1 MKMERSDTWAGNGQP
16 VWRIQAKHHWGPWC
30 YSRRDAIWQWIKN
43 WHRPND
49 WGPGLSI
56 TMLVCVLGIIIWETA
71 RKPFVRG
78 WRWFAYKC
86 VVCGRN
92 CSNIPP
98 ARCHYRYCS
107 IECCAYDDALKDPK
121 KSWVLFGT
129 VHDHPKPH
137 YEAAMNEE

>member
-1 MKMERSDTWAGNGQP
+1 MGAVMKMERSDTWTGTGRP

-30 YSRRDAIWQWIKN
+30 HNRRDAIWQWLKG

-56 TMLVCVLGIIIWETA
+56 TMIVCVIGIIIWETV
-71 RKPFVRG
+71 RKPFIRLGRFVRG
-78 WRWFAYKC
+78 GC
-86 VVCGRN
+86 LVCSRKIGYGY
-92 CSNIPP
+92 
-98 ARCHYRYCS
+98 YRYCS
-107 IECCAYDDALKDPK
+107 IECCAYDGALKDPK

-137 YEAAMNEE
+137 YESAMREE